1 VDLLL
6 NNKWTLSPEER
17 QQRIDDEEQQH
28 LALSALRNQNE
39 SPDFPQKK
47 TENNCVNKFWQD
59 LPAEL
64 TLYQERIHQQ
74 QHGMSQ
80 EIN

>member
-1 VDLLL
+1 MDLLL

-39 SPDFPQKK
+39 SPDVPQKK